1 MFEFLFEDLIGVALW
16 ELSEVVA
23 MVVFLANT
31 FTIWLPN
38 HSDNKY
44 LQWVLNLL
52 NRLSLNVLRNA
63 NRLQQV
69 LEHDAVDEQQ
79 HDEKVFVGKMQR
91 KVSRRAGGKP

>member
-1 MFEFLFEDLIGVALW
+1 MLEDLLSVALW

-52 NRLSLNVLRNA
+52 NRLSLNVLKNA
-63 NRLQQV
+63 NHLQHT
-69 LEHDAVDEQQ
+69 LERAEHTTVS
-79 HDEKVFVGKMQR
+79 KSR
-91 KVSRRAGGKP
+91 KVRKDERRAGTKP

>member
-1 MFEFLFEDLIGVALW
+1 MFEFLVEDLIGVALW

-63 NRLQQV
+63 NHLQQA
-69 LEHDAVDEQQ
+69 LEKDAGKSTTKADKDERVVI
-79 HDEKVFVGKMQR
+79 K
-91 KVSRRAGGKP
+91 RRGGAKP